1 MFLRLSSLIDERSN
15 VPLEHPMAL
24 STSTS
29 PVVAAPAS
37 SASTRM
43 SPQAVGSTMAVT
55 TALIW
60 GVMFAVAASALHHV
74 DSYHLTLVR
83 YAAASVLFV
92 ALLVRREGLSALR
105 TEGRGLRLFV
115 LGSLGFAGF
124 NLFTY
129 LALGHMSPASAS
141 LVVAMSPLVAAVV
154 GWIASGV
161 RPAAGILL
169 AGAGAVLGVAVV
181 LGHGNPLDVV
191 KGTAG
196 PASLLVLVGVICFV
210 LYTRGAAEFPG
221 WSPLRFT
228 TLTAVLGTVMILIA
242 TEVAQTVGAIGTP
255 GLHDYSAVLPQIVY
269 MVGLAAVVAVLGW
282 NGAVARIGVVH
293 TSVFITL
300 VPVTAFVVDV
310 LRGATLHLGD
320 VLGIAIVIA
329 SIVGANLVQR
339 RQLASRPAA

>member
-1 MFLRLSSLIDERSN
+1 MFLTSSSLIDERRN
-15 VPLEHPMAL
+15 VHREPAMAVT
-24 STSTS
+24 TSTP
-29 PVVAAPAS
+29 PVVTATSPS
-37 SASTRM
+37 RGM

-92 ALLVRREGLSALR
+92 ALLLRREGLGALR

-129 LALGHMSPASAS
+129 IALGHMSPASAS
-141 LVVAMSPLVAAVV
+141 LVVATSPLVASVV
-154 GWIASGV
+154 GWIVSGV
-161 RPAAGILL
+161 RPAAGILV
-169 AGAGAVLGVAVV
+169 AGVGAVVGVAVV

-228 TLTAVLGTVMILIA
+228 TLTAVLGTVTILIA
-242 TEVAQTVGAIGTP
+242 TEVAQTVGVIGTP
-255 GLHDYSAVLPQIVY
+255 RLHDYDVVLPQIAY

-282 NGAVARIGVVH
+282 NGAVARIGVVQ

-310 LRGATLHLGD
+310 LRGGTLEVGD
-320 VLGIAIVIA
+320 VVGIAIVIG

-339 RQLASRPAA
+339 RQLAARAAAA

>member
-1 MFLRLSSLIDERSN
+1 MS
-15 VPLEHPMAL
+15 VTT
-24 STSTS
+24 TSTS
-29 PVVAAPAS
+29 PAPAAPA
-37 SASTRM
+37 AAPTGL

-92 ALLVRREGLSALR
+92 ALLVYREGAGALR

-141 LVVAMSPLVAAVV
+141 LVVAMSPLVASVV
-154 GWIASGV
+154 GWIATGV
-161 RPAAGILL
+161 RPATGILL
-169 AGAGAVLGVAVV
+169 AGAGAVVGVAVV

-196 PASLLVLVGVICFV
+196 PASLLVLMGVICFV

-255 GLHDYSAVLPQIVY
+255 GLHDYNAVLPQIVY

-310 LRGATLHLGD
+310 ARGAALHAGD

-329 SIVGANLVQR
+329 SIVGANIVQR
-339 RQLASRPAA
+339 RQLAARRAGDDRAARAGQLTG